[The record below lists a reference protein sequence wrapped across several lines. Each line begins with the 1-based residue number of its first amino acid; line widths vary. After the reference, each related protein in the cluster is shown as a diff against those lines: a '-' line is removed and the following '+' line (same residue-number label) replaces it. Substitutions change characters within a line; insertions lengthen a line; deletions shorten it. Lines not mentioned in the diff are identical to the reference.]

1 MNPGYGSENPYV
13 LIIIHH
19 LKRYHLADGVFVSL
33 SSKGIKAERFLVEKG
48 GSDKYRLAL
57 STVQY
62 LVGEIFPE
70 LMRAKGYYSVHSL
83 LERAIATRYVIFR

>member
-1 MNPGYGSENPYV
+1 M
-13 LIIIHH
+13 
-19 LKRYHLADGVFVSL
+19 
-33 SSKGIKAERFLVEKG
+33 EKG

-62 LVGEIFPE
+62 LVGEMLPE